1 MKLYKYT
8 LMVCLM
14 SLSSCAA
21 GPDYKRPA
29 VDVPASY
36 KESYG
41 EWKVAVPQDGFDR
54 GAWWLIYKDP
64 ILDNL
69 EKQVEVSSQTLKAA
83 EAAYREAAAATDEAR
98 ATLFPTLTFEGT
110 TGQQVGDM
118 PTSGLKDSL
127 FGAASWTP
135 DVWGRIGRKVEGD
148 EAEAQASA
156 ADLASVRLSM
166 QVTLAKNYFYL
177 RAQDELK
184 RLLEQQVKLAR
195 KAAEIARGQ
204 YDRGIGNV
212 GDLHAVQ
219 IQLENVQEQSAST
232 NIRRSQLEHAIA
244 VLIGKTPNEFSLKPK
259 NFVDSFPAIP
269 TGMPSTL
276 LERRPDIASSE
287 RMVMAANA
295 QIGLAEAA
303 WFPNM
308 TLSASTGYAAMS
320 LGKLLQATNSFWAFG
335 PSIAA
340 TIFDAGGREAR
351 EKQSIAAYD
360 QSVANYRQV
369 ILSAFQQVEDSL
381 STLRNLS
388 EQKKKLE
395 ISLSHSK
402 ELQQLALSQYEKG
415 IGSYGDVLVA
425 QNNRLVSEQN
435 LLMVRTSRLAASVA
449 FIEAIG
455 GGWDINQ
462 LSVKR

>member
-1 MKLYKYT
+1 MKLYKYA
-8 LMVCLM
+8 LMICLM
-14 SLSSCAA
+14 TLSACTV

-41 EWKVAVPQDGFDR
+41 EWKAAAPQDEMDR

-64 ILDNL
+64 ILDDL
-69 EKQVEVSSQTLKAA
+69 ERQVEVSNQTLKAA
-83 EAAYREAAAATDEAR
+83 EAAYREADAAADETR
-98 ATLFPTLTFEGT
+98 ATLFPTLTFDGT
-110 TGQQVGDM
+110 TGQQVGTM
-118 PTSGLKDSL
+118 PTSTLTDSL
-127 FGAASWTP
+127 YGTASWTP
-135 DVWGRIGRKVEGD
+135 DVWGRIGRKVQSD
-148 EAEAQASA
+148 EVKTQASA

-166 QVTLAKNYFYL
+166 QVTLATNYFYL

-184 RLLEQQVKLAR
+184 RLLEQQVRVAL
-195 KAAEIARGQ
+195 KAAEITQGQ

-212 GDLHAVQ
+212 GDIHAVQ
-219 IQLENVQEQSAST
+219 MQLENARGQAVSA

-244 VLIGKTPNEFSLKPK
+244 VLVGKPPSEFSLEPK
-259 NFVDSFPAIP
+259 IFGDKFPAIP
-269 TGMPSTL
+269 AGLPSAL

-287 RMVMAANA
+287 RVVMAANA
-295 QIGLAEAA
+295 QIGLAEVA
-303 WFPNM
+303 WFPDL
-308 TLSASTGYAAMS
+308 TLSASTGYASMS
-320 LGKLLQATNSFWAFG
+320 LGKLLQASNSFWAVG

-340 TIFDAGGREAR
+340 TLFDAGGRKAR

-360 QSVANYRQV
+360 QSVANYRQTV
-369 ILSAFQQVEDSL
+369 LSAFQQVEDSL

-395 ISLSHSK
+395 ISLSHAR
-402 ELQQLALSQYEKG
+402 ELEQLAVSQYEKG
-415 IGSYGDVLVA
+415 IGSYDDVLVA

-435 LLMVRTSRLAASVA
+435 LLMVRASRLDASVA

-462 LSVKR
+462 LPVKH